1 MPAMGWGSVQRSHL
15 EQATF
20 RSLFSTQNTA
30 SGLLKTGLI
39 MDYASGNLYSPRKVN
54 MSTRCL
60 LVFANELMFVAVMSL
75 LKSQP
80 DLELV
85 GVSAPNEKELFQA
98 IDFYKPDI
106 LILDE
111 SNSPDQSTRPLHP
124 LLHYPELRVITLN
137 HEDNLLHIYQKRDV
151 MVTRITDLVSVIHET

>member
-1 MPAMGWGSVQRSHL
+1 
-15 EQATF
+15 
-20 RSLFSTQNTA
+20 
-30 SGLLKTGLI
+30 
-39 MDYASGNLYSPRKVN
+39 

-85 GVSAPNEKELFQA
+85 GVSAPNEKDLFQA

-111 SNSPDQSTRPLHP
+111 SNSPDAAPTAPLPGAAGHHP
-124 LLHYPELRVITLN
+124 
-137 HEDNLLHIYQKRDV
+137 
-151 MVTRITDLVSVIHET
+151 

>member
-1 MPAMGWGSVQRSHL
+1 
-15 EQATF
+15 
-20 RSLFSTQNTA
+20 
-30 SGLLKTGLI
+30 
-39 MDYASGNLYSPRKVN
+39 

-85 GVSAPNEKELFQA
+85 GVSAPNEQDLFQA

-111 SNSPDQSTRPLHP
+111 SNSPGQSTRPLRP
-124 LLHYPELRVITLN
+124 LLYYPELRVITLN

-151 MVTRITDLVSVIHET
+151 MVTRITDLVSVICEPRGA